1 MATYTV
7 TKVFTRPDESV
18 KWTWENDAYKGA
30 FTDINADEEIAART
44 FEWEPEWPNSTKLT
58 VVETWRSKEDYVSL
72 IRNGGDARYETIGD
86 ASRTYMTL
94 NNLTCTATEEDGTV
108 LNHPRT

>member
-58 VVETWRSKEDYVSL
+58 VVETWRSKEDFVSL
-72 IRNGGDARYETIGD
+72 IRNRGDARYSTIAD
-86 ASRTYMTL
+86 ASVTYCAL
-94 NNLTCTATEEDGTV
+94 NNITWTITEEDGSVHT
-108 LNHPRT
+108 N